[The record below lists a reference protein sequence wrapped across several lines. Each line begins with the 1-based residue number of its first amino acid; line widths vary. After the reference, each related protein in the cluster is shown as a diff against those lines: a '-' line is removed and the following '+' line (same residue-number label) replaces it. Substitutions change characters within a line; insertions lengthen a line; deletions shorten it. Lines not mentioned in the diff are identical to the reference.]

1 MAFNVSSAYGKNTAK
16 VAVDLSAAGG
26 AVLTG
31 IIASNT
37 LAPVAGG
44 YYRLFRIWG
53 RVVGDWTLNKW
64 NGTANTAI
72 GHANAG
78 GDNLDI
84 PGLNFITGENES
96 FRITGTDAASELY
109 AEYAFVTNVTR

>member
-1 MAFNVSSAYGKNTAK
+1 MPFNVGSAYGKNTAK

-26 AVLTG
+26 AVLTNIRTG
-31 IIASNT
+31 TT
-37 LAPVAGG
+37 LAPVAGS
-44 YYRLFRIWG
+44 YYKIFRIWG
-53 RVVGDWTLNKW
+53 RVVGDWTLNRW
-64 NGTANTAI
+64 DGSSNTAI

-84 PGLNFITGENES
+84 PGVEFNTNENES

-109 AEYAFVTNVTR
+109 AEYALVANVTR